1 MNSKHT
7 TYKLPVN
14 WETGMMLNQTHLNEL
29 NDYMFSVY
37 RNSMLKGVHYYNYGL
52 LPDYEDKFDALK
64 ISLEKQGSQLLVQ
77 LEQCNVLTFDG
88 FCFNINPHAIKA
100 GYLEYNNFNI
110 SIDTDQINQNYILL
124 YLSYNAEEI
133 IKVGNVDVAKDDF
146 ERKPYRSIAVK
157 LKSSK
162 IEDINDV
169 KEFEGLGNS
178 IPLAII
184 NITNKQN
191 AQIEKKYIPPCINF
205 YSDERLSSIFE
216 KLNKDTNALSES
228 MTQVLS
234 FVREDEKSNLVSD
247 LTLDLSFFLK
257 SLLPIVSEINA
268 ALRSKLKV
276 ESIIELFYL
285 YKKMATTFIASFDC
299 IEQTNRREMAS
310 YFAKMHGTPA
320 QFSKIALNLVEANYV
335 HVNIYKSSLEP
346 ILKFVDLILKL
357 MEDMASKGL
366 QVKAFSELGNSGG
379 IKEIKKQKSTQ
390 ETTIP
395 STIKREEPKKDRE
408 DEEDGI
414 SWI

>member
-1 MNSKHT
+1 
-7 TYKLPVN
+7 
-14 WETGMMLNQTHLNEL
+14 
-29 NDYMFSVY
+29 
-37 RNSMLKGVHYYNYGL
+37 MLKGVHYYNYGL

-88 FCFNINPHAIKA
+88 FCFNINPQAIKA

-257 SLLPIVSEINA
+257 NLLPIVSEINA

>member
-1 MNSKHT
+1 LNSKHT

-276 ESIIELFYL
+276 GSIIELFYL

>member
-276 ESIIELFYL
+276 GSIIELFYL

>member
-1 MNSKHT
+1 LNSKHT

-88 FCFNINPHAIKA
+88 FCFNINPQAIKA

-146 ERKPYRSIAVK
+146 ERKPYRNIAVK
-157 LKSSK
+157 LKSSN
-162 IEDINDV
+162 IENTTHITQ
-169 KEFEGLGNS
+169 FEGQGNS

-184 NITNKQN
+184 NITNKEN
-191 AQIEKKYIPPCINF
+191 PQIEKKYIPPCINF

-257 SLLPIVSEINA
+257 NLLPIVSEINA

-276 ESIIELFYL
+276 GSIIELFYL

>member
-88 FCFNINPHAIKA
+88 FCFNINPQAIKA

-257 SLLPIVSEINA
+257 NLLPIVSEINA

>member
-1 MNSKHT
+1 
-7 TYKLPVN
+7 
-14 WETGMMLNQTHLNEL
+14 
-29 NDYMFSVY
+29 
-37 RNSMLKGVHYYNYGL
+37 MLKGVHYYNYGL

-88 FCFNINPHAIKA
+88 FCFNINPQAIKA

-146 ERKPYRSIAVK
+146 ERKPYRNIAVK
-157 LKSSK
+157 LKSSN
-162 IEDINDV
+162 IENTTHITQ
-169 KEFEGLGNS
+169 FEGQGNS

-184 NITNKQN
+184 NITNKEN
-191 AQIEKKYIPPCINF
+191 PQIEKKYIPPCINF

-257 SLLPIVSEINA
+257 NLLPIVSEINA

-276 ESIIELFYL
+276 GSIIELFYL

>member
-1 MNSKHT
+1 LNSKHT

-88 FCFNINPHAIKA
+88 FCFNINPQAIKA

-257 SLLPIVSEINA
+257 NLLPIVSEINA